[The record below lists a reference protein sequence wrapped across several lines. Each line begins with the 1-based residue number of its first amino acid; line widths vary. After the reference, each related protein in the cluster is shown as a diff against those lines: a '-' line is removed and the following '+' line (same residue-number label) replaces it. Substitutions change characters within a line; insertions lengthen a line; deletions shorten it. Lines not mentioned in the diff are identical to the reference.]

1 MQVPL
6 RERNAEMSKM
16 LKRSPHY
23 GQHVAHGAKGFM
35 DFAGW
40 EMPETFSSPAEEART
55 CRNSAV
61 IFDGHQMGEIHI
73 TGKDAH
79 AAVQK
84 VCSSNIKPIAGRC
97 FYTGILNE
105 QGGFVDDLVVLC
117 VQPDHYLL
125 TAAAF
130 NIYKTPGW
138 LRSHVGDMNIK
149 IDDQTAGTTII
160 EIQGPKSREIL
171 QSITEADISN
181 EALPYFRCVQT
192 KVAGID
198 CIVARLGVTGELGYE
213 IIYDPGYA
221 WTMYDA
227 LVNAGKDHGAT
238 PCGNKIVGI
247 FRLEKVYHIYT
258 REIDETTNPFE
269 AGLDGP
275 IKFDKGEFIGRNALL
290 RIKEKGVDR
299 KLVGFEVDSGPIVIT
314 PGTPIEIDGK
324 ERGKVTFG
332 AHSPTLQKVIG
343 LGYVPVDCSGPGTG
357 LLIKTDSGNLSATVV
372 ETPFFDPAG
381 KRVRI

>member
-1 MQVPL
+1 M
-6 RERNAEMSKM
+6 AKM

-40 EMPETFSSPAEEART
+40 EMPESFSSPEEEARA
-55 CRNSAV
+55 CRESAV
-61 IFDGHQMGEIHI
+61 IFDGHQMGEIHV

-84 VCSSNIKPIAGRC
+84 LCSSNIKPVPGRC
-97 FYTGILNE
+97 FYSGVLNE
-105 QGGFVDDLVVLC
+105 RGGFVDDLVVLC
-117 VQPDHYLL
+117 LEPDHYLL

-130 NIYKTPGW
+130 NVHKTPGW
-138 LRSHVGDMNIK
+138 LRSHVGDMDVE
-149 IDDQTAGTTII
+149 IDDQTPGTTII

-171 QSITEADISN
+171 QSITEADLSN

-198 CIVARLGVTGELGYE
+198 CIVARLGVTGEVGYE

-227 LVNAGKDHGAT
+227 LVKAGEEHGAVL
-238 PCGNKIVGI
+238 CGNKIVGL

-258 REIDETTNPFE
+258 REIDEDTNPFE

-275 IKFDKGEFIGRNALL
+275 INLDAGEFIGRDALL
-290 RIKEKGVDR
+290 RIKEKGVGR
-299 KLVGFEVDSGPIVIT
+299 KLVGYEVDSGPVVIT
-314 PGTPIEIDGK
+314 AGTPIEIMGK
-324 ERGKVTFG
+324 EVGRATFG
-332 AHSPTLQKVIG
+332 ANSPTLNKVIG
-343 LGYVPVDCSGPGTG
+343 LGYVPADLAAVGTE
-357 LLIKTDSGNLSATVV
+357 LHIVTDSGKLPAKIVQ
-372 ETPFFDPAG
+372 TPFFDPEG
-381 KRVRI
+381 KRIRM

>member
-1 MQVPL
+1 
-6 RERNAEMSKM
+6 MSDM

-23 GQHVAHGAKGFM
+23 GQHLAHGAKSFM
-35 DFAGW
+35 NFAGW
-40 EMPETFSSPAEEART
+40 EMPETFSSPEQEARA
-55 CRNSAV
+55 CRDAAV

-73 TGKDAH
+73 KGKDAH
-79 AAVQK
+79 TAVQK
-84 VCSSNIKPIAGRC
+84 VCSSDIKPIPGRC
-97 FYTGILNE
+97 FYSGVLNE

-117 VQPDHYLL
+117 LESDHYLL

-130 NIYKTPGW
+130 NVAKTPRW
-138 LRSHVGDMNIK
+138 LHTHVGDMK
-149 IDDQTAGTTII
+149 VEIDDQTNGTTII
-160 EIQGPKSREIL
+160 EIQGPKAREIL

-181 EALPYFRCVQT
+181 AALPYFRCVQT

-213 IIYDPGYA
+213 LIYDPAYA

-227 LVNAGKDHGAT
+227 LVEAGKDKGAQL
-238 PCGNKIVGI
+238 CGNKIVGV

-275 IKFDKGEFIGRNALL
+275 IRFDKGDFIGRDALL

-299 KLVGFEVDSGPIVIT
+299 KLVGFEVESGPVLIT
-314 PGTPIEIDGK
+314 PGTPIEINGK
-324 ERGKVTFG
+324 EVGKATFG
-332 AHSPTLQKVIG
+332 THSPTLNKMIG
-343 LGYVPVDCSGPGTG
+343 LGYVPMTSTG
-357 LLIKTDSGNLSATVV
+357 LGTELFIKSDSGKLSAKIVR
-372 ETPFFDPAG
+372 TPFFDPEG
-381 KRVRI
+381 KRIRI